1 MVVETEAIAEVAA
14 TAEVATAEAEAEA
27 EVINAG
33 SPPKMDG
40 ILIRCSKGF

>member
-14 TAEVATAEAEAEA
+14 TAEVATAE
-27 EVINAG
+27 VINAER
-33 SPPKMDG
+33 PPKMNG

>member
-14 TAEVATAEAEAEA
+14 TAEVATAEA
-27 EVINAG
+27 INAG
-33 SPPKMDG
+33 SPPKTNG